1 MSLGSKTGLGVNFTG
16 GGQTPGFSRL
26 FLSSSRFFISSEV
39 TSSPLGSTKLMGLFR
54 LCRYAQV
61 LDRPKVN
68 GGPCASVGDSERCNN
83 GLW

>member
-39 TSSPLGSTKLMGLFR
+39 TSSPLGSTKLMGLFPTQEYE
-54 LCRYAQV
+54 L
-61 LDRPKVN
+61 
-68 GGPCASVGDSERCNN
+68 GPPSNPAGTVFSHLATGR
-83 GLW
+83 